1 MDSLSDACWNLYR
14 RSFCQL
20 RAAFVWEASPHRTDE
35 VFNST
40 LFAAVLWQKKDK
52 SVVIKFWNDVWCFF
66 PDVWTCLKTCFGKC
80 LKPLSELEPSLI
92 RIQNMDQG
100 LSFHRN
106 RGGVCFSF
114 CKWWTFGVFTGML
127 HVGFVMS
134 RDQLQLTTGQ
144 LFVLR
149 FILLCGESF
158 LHDFW
163 AQGLLSLSTDWRVGL
178 STVHGLERAP
188 HIRQKPGKF
197 HARKGQLASAHKRLI
212 TQLKVLSGKPRVS
225 WNHVNP
231 WYESLECCVCARV
244 FMHVVY
250 TMQYI
255 NIYMKCWM
263 VTESFHT
270 CA

>member
-106 RGGVCFSF
+106 RGGMFFLLQVMDFWCFYRHAPRRLCNVQRPTATDNWAAVCFEIYIA
-114 CKWWTFGVFTGML
+114 
-127 HVGFVMS
+127 
-134 RDQLQLTTGQ
+134 
-144 LFVLR
+144 LR
-149 FILLCGESF
+149 G
-158 LHDFW
+158 
-163 AQGLLSLSTDWRVGL
+163 
-178 STVHGLERAP
+178 
-188 HIRQKPGKF
+188 
-197 HARKGQLASAHKRLI
+197 
-212 TQLKVLSGKPRVS
+212 VLSAWLLGPGFTIPFH
-225 WNHVNP
+225 W
-231 WYESLECCVCARV
+231 LAR
-244 FMHVVY
+244 
-250 TMQYI
+250 
-255 NIYMKCWM
+255 WP
-263 VTESFHT
+263 
-270 CA
+270 